1 MSTQTAGLL
10 LIAAVLMAFA
20 STARAFGP
28 AMTGT
33 YSYKKE
39 TPDGRHVL
47 VMLGGRWSRAHPPGT
62 TPPQDPLAAK
72 YPHSGMYPNDGSAQP
87 LWRFS
92 GYVHPEEVA
101 LFSDGIHM
109 VYGVYQA
116 SSSDQT
122 VLSFFAHGESIR
134 HYTVKEYRSL
144 TGKPFLDY
152 EVRDVAVDDAAHT
165 LEITDTVGNR
175 FTFDATT
182 GDAIDAHIA
191 WTFDRGNPAIW
202 IGYVVFPLVLL
213 GFGCSIWRHRRA
225 QARSVSRVAP
235 AIEG

>member
-20 STARAFGP
+20 PTARAFGP

-62 TPPQDPLAAK
+62 TPAQDPLAAK
-72 YPHSGMYPNDGSAQP
+72 YPHSGMYPNDGSTQP
-87 LWRFS
+87 LWRFR
-92 GYVHPEEVA
+92 GYLHPEEVA

-109 VYGVYQA
+109 VYGVCQA

-134 HYTVKEYRSL
+134 HYTVKEWWGL
-144 TGKPFLDY
+144 TGKRFLDY
-152 EVRDVAVDDAAHT
+152 EAQDVAVDDAANT
-165 LEITDTVGNR
+165 LEITDAVGNR
-175 FTFDATT
+175 YRFDVAT
-182 GDAIDAHIA
+182 GKLIDYSLA
-191 WTFDRGNPAIW
+191 WTFWQENPAIW